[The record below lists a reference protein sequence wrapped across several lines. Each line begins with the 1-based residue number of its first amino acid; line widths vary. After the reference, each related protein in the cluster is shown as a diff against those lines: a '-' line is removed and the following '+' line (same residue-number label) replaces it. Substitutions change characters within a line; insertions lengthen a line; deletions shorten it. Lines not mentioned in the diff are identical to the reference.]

1 MSLQKQKSINSNNSR
16 TLNHFAI
23 DEEQSDEEEDYE
35 EQDETTSRR
44 NSFSFDKPKESLATK
59 FQRGLREKLN
69 KQMSVYQSDILM
81 PQVADSE
88 VNLLGD
94 DHDDAGGKILGAPS
108 FSPKEGGQQQIPN
121 EQITQIID
129 VLNIVA
135 RKVERIE
142 AKQLKNTKI
151 QREIKRMSLRMARKT
166 RI

>member
-1 MSLQKQKSINSNNSR
+1 MSLQKQKSISSNKSR

-23 DEEQSDEEEDYE
+23 DEEQSEEEEDDE
-35 EQDETTSRR
+35 EQDETTSRK
-44 NSFSFDKPKESLATK
+44 NSFSLDKPKESLASR
-59 FQRGLREKLN
+59 FQRGLREKLKN
-69 KQMSVYQSDILM
+69 SMSAYQSDILM
-81 PQVADSE
+81 PQVADSD
-88 VNLLGD
+88 VVGD
-94 DHDDAGGKILGAPS
+94 GAGGKILGAPS
-108 FSPKEGGQQQIPN
+108 FSPKGGDQQQIPN

-142 AKQLKNTKI
+142 AKQLKSTKI

>member
-1 MSLQKQKSINSNNSR
+1 MSLQKQKSINSNKSR

-23 DEEQSDEEEDYE
+23 DEEQSDEEQDEE

-44 NSFSFDKPKESLATK
+44 NSFSLDKPKESLASR
-59 FQRGLREKLN
+59 FQRGLREKLKN
-69 KQMSVYQSDILM
+69 KMSVYQSDILM

-88 VNLLGD
+88 VNFLGD
-94 DHDDAGGKILGAPS
+94 DHDGAGGKILGARS
-108 FSPKEGGQQQIPN
+108 SSPKRGEQQIPN

>member
-1 MSLQKQKSINSNNSR
+1 MTLQKQTTIKASKSR

-23 DEEQSDEEEDYE
+23 DEELSEEEEDDE
-35 EQDETTSRR
+35 EWDEPTSQR
-44 NSFSFDKPKESLATK
+44 NSFSLDRPKESLAAK

-69 KQMSVYQSDILM
+69 KQTSVFQSDVLM

-88 VNLLGD
+88 ISVSAD
-94 DHDDAGGKILGAPS
+94 DGGQILGTPS
-108 FSPKEGGQQQIPN
+108 HSQKRAEQQIPN

-129 VLNIVA
+129 VLNRVA

-142 AKQLKNTKI
+142 VKQLENAKI
-151 QREIKRMSLRMARKT
+151 QREIKRLSLRMTRKT